1 MRELHAE
8 PFHPHRVTDPTARP
22 YDKAGLAP
30 DADGRFD
37 RPAHWAEVLD
47 WRDRVDLT
55 ETRPM
60 PVTVT
65 RHPSL
70 LALLLEIQGNVF

>member
-1 MRELHAE
+1 MFELHAD
-8 PFHPHRVTDPTARP
+8 PSHPHRVADPTARP
-22 YDKAGLAP
+22 YDEPGLAP
-30 DADGRFD
+30 DADGRFN
-37 RPAHWAEVLD
+37 RPARWTEVLD

-65 RHPSL
+65 RHPSR
-70 LALLLEIQGNVF
+70 LALLLEIQGAF